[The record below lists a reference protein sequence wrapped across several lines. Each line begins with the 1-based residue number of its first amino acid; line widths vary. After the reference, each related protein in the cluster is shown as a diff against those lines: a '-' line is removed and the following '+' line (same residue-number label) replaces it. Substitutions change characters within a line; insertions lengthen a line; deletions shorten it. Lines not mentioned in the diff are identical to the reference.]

1 MASWAIIEA
10 KLNNVSAKTCHTVIA
25 MIIPSFLQQQQ
36 QQQNYLYK
44 IHLLKNIFY
53 SKKCYLFLSLR
64 ASVVSKF
71 ATDLVVDFITI
82 MILNMKIISITLETI
97 NILTINVN

>member
-1 MASWAIIEA
+1 MTSWAIIEA
-10 KLNNVSAKTCHTVIA
+10 RLNNVSAKTCHTVIA

-36 QQQNYLYK
+36 KNYLYK

-53 SKKCYLFLSLR
+53 LKTCYLFLSLR

-71 ATDLVVDFITI
+71 ATDLVVDFMTI
-82 MILNMKIISITLETI
+82 MILNMKIISMTLETI
-97 NILTINVN
+97 KILTINVN

>member
-1 MASWAIIEA
+1 MTSWAIIEA

-25 MIIPSFLQQQQ
+25 MIIPSLLQQQQ
-36 QQQNYLYK
+36 KKLYK

-53 SKKCYLFLSLR
+53 LITCYLFLSLR

-71 ATDLVVDFITI
+71 ATYLVVDFMTI

-97 NILTINVN
+97 KILTINVN